1 MQIEGILA
9 LMIPFAGMA
18 VGFGIYYVSRV
29 QQTKE
34 QKEMLDKGF
43 SPEDIKSIYEAK
55 NDAKNSSDR
64 NPYLWIG
71 ATVGLLIGH
80 VLTLTI
86 KIDKVFAYMVC
97 AFLFAGIALLL
108 QKQSN
113 KDSKDS

>member
-18 VGFGIYYVSRV
+18 MGFGIYYVSRV

-34 QKEMLDKGF
+34 EKEMLDKGF
-43 SPEDIKSIYEAK
+43 SPEDIKAIYETK
-55 NDAKNSSDR
+55 YEKKNSSDR

-71 ATVGLLIGH
+71 ATIGLLIGH

-86 KIDKVFAYMVC
+86 DIDKVFAYMVC

-108 QKQSN
+108 QKQLN
-113 KDSKDS
+113 KNAKD

>member
-34 QKEMLDKGF
+34 EKEMLDKGF
-43 SPEDIKSIYEAK
+43 SPEDIRAIYEAK
-55 NDAKNSSDR
+55 HGKKDSSDR

-71 ATVGLLIGH
+71 ATIGLLIGH

-97 AFLFAGIALLL
+97 AFLFAGIALLI
-108 QKQSN
+108 QKQQ
-113 KDSKDS
+113 SKNANE